1 MSSSKDRFGDTM
13 REKEK
18 AEEDQYFAK
27 QDREK
32 LEKLKD
38 DSSASIVARGMCP
51 RCGIALVQQ
60 DHHGVKID
68 ACTSCAGIW
77 LERGE
82 LERIE
87 QRDDELWPTTWF
99 RSILDNALPKKV

>member
-18 AEEDQYFAK
+18 AEEDRYFAEK
-27 QDREK
+27 DRDK
-32 LEKLKD
+32 LEKLKE
-38 DSSASIVARGMCP
+38 SAAPDVPLGMCP
-51 RCGIALVQQ
+51 RCGVGLEQQ
-60 DHHGVKID
+60 DHHGVTID
-68 ACTSCAGIW
+68 ACAACGGIW

-87 QRDDELWPTTWF
+87 QRDDERWPTTWF
-99 RSILDNALPKKV
+99 RSILDTALPKKA